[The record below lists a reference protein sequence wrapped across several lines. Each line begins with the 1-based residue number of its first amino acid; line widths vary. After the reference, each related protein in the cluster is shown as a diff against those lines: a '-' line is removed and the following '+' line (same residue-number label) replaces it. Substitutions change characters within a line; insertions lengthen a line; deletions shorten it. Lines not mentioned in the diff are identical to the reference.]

1 MMTGVAHDHDQPRR
15 DLSVERSEA
24 MALAVQLHEQTFA
37 SGDATAVRRTAQ
49 VIFDFLTEA
58 ITWEF
63 VFGPVTHQDTGHVRE
78 IHFGG
83 AVSQLHADEKVTFQ
97 IVAKDSR
104 GNVVPDDPT
113 TDADNVSFTLQE
125 GGDALLELTVGDDD
139 RSGQLVATGSLGST
153 VVTAE
158 INTSSGTRTITQAI
172 DVIPGEIAAMEFIMG
187 TPVKQDSGEAPAPE
201 TGV

>member
-1 MMTGVAHDHDQPRR
+1 
-15 DLSVERSEA
+15 
-24 MALAVQLHEQTFA
+24 MAYAVQLHEHTFA
-37 SGDATAVRRTAQ
+37 SGDDAGAVVDTARMF
-49 VIFDFLTEA
+49 FDFLVEP

-63 VFGPVTHQDTGHVRE
+63 VFGPPTHQDSGHVRE
-78 IHFGG
+78 VRFGG

-104 GNVVPDDPT
+104 GNIVSDDPT
-113 TDADNVSFTLQE
+113 TDADNVNFSLQE
-125 GGDALLELTVGDDD
+125 GGDALLALTVNDDD
-139 RSGQLVATGSLGST
+139 RSGELVANGSLGST

-172 DVIPGEIAAMEFIMG
+172 DVIPGEIATMEFIMG
-187 TPVKQDSGEAPAPE
+187 TPVKQDSGPAPAPD